1 MSAKQPVSHAIV
13 LAAGRGTRLQPYTD
27 NTPKPLL
34 VHKGRPTLDYLLDS
48 LLAAGVTDIVLVANH
63 LQEQIEQ
70 YAALRSA
77 SHSQRVRVA
86 HQAHLAGTAH
96 ALESAIEQFPDMVE
110 QAFIL
115 SASDYLVPRGF
126 FGDLLDFHAA
136 HDADLTVSMK
146 SLDEAEMAGRSS
158 IRFHADER
166 IVEIVEKPAPG
177 TAPSAIGANLTFVLP
192 SSIASYIEEVPL
204 SSRGEREV
212 QQAINN
218 WLRQGGSARG
228 LLQPVPPE
236 WQKPGG

>member
-1 MSAKQPVSHAIV
+1 MSAKQPVRHAIL
-13 LAAGRGTRLQPYTD
+13 LAAGRGRRLQPYTD
-27 NTPKPLL
+27 KTPKPLL

-48 LLAAGVTDIVLVANH
+48 LLEAGVSNVVLVAHH

-70 YAALRSA
+70 YASLRSA
-77 SHSQRVRVA
+77 SHPQYVRVA

-96 ALESAIEQFPDMVE
+96 ALESAIEQFPDMGE
-110 QAFIL
+110 QTFIL
-115 SASDYLVPRGF
+115 SATDYLVPRAF
-126 FGDLLDFHAA
+126 FSDLLGFHAT
-136 HDADLTVSMK
+136 HDAQLTVSMK

-158 IRFHADER
+158 IRFHGDDS

-192 SSIASYIEEVPL
+192 PSIASYIEEVPL

-212 QQAINN
+212 QQAINS
-218 WLRQGGSARG
+218 WLRQGGAARG
-228 LLQPVPPE
+228 LLQSVPPE